1 MPILNYTTKISPEKT
16 VSEIQARLV
25 KNGARQMNFD
35 YSEDGI
41 LRALTFRMDFDAV
54 PIYFSLTPD
63 FEGVLRAMQ
72 RQKAPKNLL
81 TIEQACRGCHF
92 NKEEILKKM
101 FHELWIVFK
110 RPFSAH
116 EIQTCENILRD
127 FDTSK
132 LTTEKPELFWGRFF
146 VPDSSGWVTRDEA
159 EESAEELCGLIN
171 ITVNIQYEFEER

>member
-1 MPILNYTTKISPEKT
+1 MITEAFPLCVCVRSIGGKAGLADLFTLNLK
-16 VSEIQARLV
+16 
-25 KNGARQMNFD
+25 
-35 YSEDGI
+35 
-41 LRALTFRMDFDAV
+41 
-54 PIYFSLTPD
+54 
-63 FEGVLRAMQ
+63 
-72 RQKAPKNLL
+72 
-81 TIEQACRGCHF
+81 CHF

-127 FDTSK
+127 FDNSK

-159 EESAEELCGLIN
+159 EELAEELCGLIN
-171 ITVNIQYEFEER
+171 ITVNVQYEFEHR

>member
-1 MPILNYTTKISPEKT
+1 MLTSMRFLGRNIQSEKIMKKFICPIDDRIKISLPDEFPMTQVIYSNGVGVEFSIANCKT
-16 VSEIQARLV
+16 PLPNSAC
-25 KNGARQMNFD
+25 KM
-35 YSEDGI
+35 
-41 LRALTFRMDFDAV
+41 
-54 PIYFSLTPD
+54 IYM
-63 FEGVLRAMQ
+63 GC
-72 RQKAPKNLL
+72 
-81 TIEQACRGCHF
+81 IGCHF

-146 VPDSSGWVTRDEA
+146 VSDSSGWVTRDEA